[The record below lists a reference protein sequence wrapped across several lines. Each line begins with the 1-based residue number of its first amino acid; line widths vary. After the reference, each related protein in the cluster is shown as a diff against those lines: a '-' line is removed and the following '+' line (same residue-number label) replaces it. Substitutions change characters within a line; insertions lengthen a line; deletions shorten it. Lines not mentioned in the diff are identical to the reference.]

1 MTTTIL
7 KASRSG
13 RVALFAVWTVMMSSV
28 IWNTGVPVS
37 AQEASQA
44 QVIPSA
50 DDSDLSLKLEIQ
62 NAIRKGA
69 RWLLTHQEQEGHWSD
84 PDHPA
89 LTSFALFAL
98 MNDPVRTAKGD
109 QYSPVISNGYAYLQ
123 RKVRPDGGIYTDGVG
138 LANYNTSVS
147 IMALTAAGN
156 PEYDTLIRN
165 ARSFVIKGQFDFDEK
180 GELDHPLD
188 GGIGYGNSYPHSDLS
203 NTVLALEALRF
214 SEAWKPENPAL
225 GEEELNWEAA
235 IKFISNCQNL
245 KGANTQSWV
254 SEDPANKGGFVYF
267 PGNTKSET
275 VELPDGRVALRSYGS
290 ISYAGLLS
298 FAYARLDPTDQRVA
312 AVKQWLSENYT
323 LEENPGMDQ
332 QGLFYYYHTMAKA
345 LTAARVQSLTTVD
358 SRTVNWRKDLAL
370 KLLDLQNLNGSWSNE
385 TARWWEKDP
394 VLVTSYC
401 LIALE
406 LIEQAL

>member
-28 IWNTGVPVS
+28 IWNTGVQVS

-123 RKVRPDGGIYTDGVG
+123 KKVRPDGGIYTDGVG

-298 FAYARLDPTDQRVA
+298 FAYARLDPADQRVA

-370 KLLDLQNLNGSWSNE
+370 KLLDLQDLNGSWSNE

>member
-13 RVALFAVWTVMMSSV
+13 RVALLVVWTVMMSSV

-370 KLLDLQNLNGSWSNE
+370 KLLDLQDLNGSWSNE